1 MASRLLVVGVGVVVA
16 VVAFLSN
23 VEASNRVVLLLL
35 DDAENALVVE
45 QVGGVVK
52 LDARRQP
59 RRTTRN
65 VNDAHRRLRTRVVIV
80 VLGVASSKK
89 TSSE

>member
-23 VEASNRVVLLLL
+23 VEASNRVVLLLQ
-35 DDAENALVVE
+35 DDAENALVE

-59 RRTTRN
+59 TRTTRN

-80 VLGVASSKK
+80 LLGVASSKN
-89 TSSE
+89 TSE